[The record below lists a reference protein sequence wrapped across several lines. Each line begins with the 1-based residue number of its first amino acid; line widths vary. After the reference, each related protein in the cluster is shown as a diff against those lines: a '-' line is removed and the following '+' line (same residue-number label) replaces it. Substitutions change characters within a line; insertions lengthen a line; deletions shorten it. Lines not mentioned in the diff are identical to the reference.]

1 MNRNYEEK
9 LSQKI
14 MSENYQQKLSVK
26 IIIYYINDAEKLRFI
41 GIMAYPTSKTVF
53 KWKQTILSIASFF
66 AIAQPF
72 FAIVPLFAIAAWEL
86 PCDNYS

>member
-1 MNRNYEEK
+1 
-9 LSQKI
+9 

-53 KWKQTILSIASFF
+53 K
-66 AIAQPF
+66 
-72 FAIVPLFAIAAWEL
+72 
-86 PCDNYS
+86 